1 MLPRIPVHTYSIVA
15 QDPATG
21 DMGIAV
27 QSHWFCVGAAVIW
40 AEAGVGVLAVQADA
54 DPAYG
59 DRGLPQLAAG
69 VGAAE
74 VLATI
79 LREGPRPQTHQLAV
93 LDPKGGIAAHTGAS
107 CIPVAGHRI
116 GQSYSTQANMMLRAG
131 VPEAMAKAFESATGP
146 LPERLLAALDAA
158 EAEGGDVRGKQSAAL
173 AMVPRKAAGNR
184 GLDRPVDLRVDDHP
198 TPLPE
203 LRRLLG
209 LRRAADMANQ
219 GFEALGQLD
228 GEEAAGCFE
237 RAAAMAPDQLEFAF
251 WQAVAFIMFG
261 RVSNAAEL
269 LASVFAREPH
279 YATLLERLS
288 SRAGRPIAEAV
299 KASLSATGRWP
310 KTMA

>member
-27 QSHWFCVGAAVIW
+27 QSHWFCVGTAVIW
-40 AEAGVGVLAVQADA
+40 AEAGMGVLAVQADA

-59 DRGLPQLAAG
+59 DRGLPRLAAG
-69 VGAAE
+69 AGAAD
-74 VLATI
+74 VLAAI
-79 LREGPRPQTHQLAV
+79 LRDGPRPETHQLAV
-93 LDPKGGIAAHTGAS
+93 LDPKGAVAAHTGAN
-107 CIPVAGHRI
+107 CIPVAGHRL
-116 GQSYSTQANMMLRAG
+116 GRSYSTQANMMLRQG

-173 AMVPRKAAGNR
+173 AMVPRKAVGSR
-184 GLDRPVDLRVDDHP
+184 QQDRPVDLRVDDHP

-209 LRRAADMANQ
+209 LRRAADMASE
-219 GFEALGQLD
+219 GFEALGEWD
-228 GEEAAGCFE
+228 GEGAARLFE
-237 RAAAMAPDQLEFAF
+237 RAVAMAPDQLEFAF
-251 WQAVAFIMFG
+251 WQSVAFIMLG
-261 RVSNAAEL
+261 RNSDAAGL
-269 LASVFAREPH
+269 LRSVLTRAPH

-288 SRAGRPIAEAV
+288 SRAGRPVAEAV
-299 KASLSATGRWP
+299 KASLSATGDWP
-310 KTMA
+310 KTVA